1 MPIIDKPLTSTLVL
15 KYEDGLTPAGGPQ
28 IKQKSLNYVR
38 PDADHG
44 SLHEVSAALFSL
56 SEKPLT
62 AVILRDST
70 ELVEEPE
77 E

>member
-1 MPIIDKPLTSTLVL
+1 MAIVDRPLTSSLVL

-28 IKQKSLNYVR
+28 IRKKSISYVR
-38 PDADHG
+38 PDADHAA
-44 SLHEVSAALFSL
+44 LHEVAAALFSL

-62 AVILRDST
+62 AVILQDTT

-77 E
+77 V

>member
-15 KYEDGLTPAGGPQ
+15 KYEDGVAPAGGPQ

-38 PDADHG
+38 PDADHEA
-44 SLHEVSAALFSL
+44 LHEVAAALFSL
-56 SEKPLT
+56 SENPLN

>member
-1 MPIIDKPLTSTLVL
+1 MPIIDKLLTSTLVL

-44 SLHEVSAALFSL
+44 SLHEVAAALFSL

-62 AVILRDST
+62 TVILRDST